1 MDKVYTEIYFLD
13 SFSSKVSKKR
23 VDFNKEFLN
32 EYNLDKD
39 NFTNSF
45 DKKLFTI
52 SKEKPEKVDSLLALR
67 CRVSS
72 PILEKIKHIYNIFSE
87 NYDIELQ
94 EMLILTLN
102 DGGERFLRIRNEK
115 NKRFVKMLFCWE
127 TINTMHQKG
136 VIQPFGAEI
145 IFEFNPDLSN
155 LSTWAKNKVQGNY
168 ELKSYLRNFGIL
180 LFSHWSLIADSSR
193 KRIISSWERCGEG
206 KFNSKYI
213 IKLYESYIVNY
224 KKAKKDFKRKYGKIS
239 GWEPDRNFLISL
251 DPPQKNIDTLVLM
264 SKAIRQYISST
275 YTARQLSQEE
285 ESQIK
290 SQEIHEIENSDSEI
304 YNKVITLLKNNGLG
318 IVHKFINEDK
328 NKWVKDSS
336 RKLAWELYSKGLSQR
351 EIASKCNHKQAWVSK
366 LLPEKR
372 ISEEIAQETALEIL
386 KFKEFINFKEA
397 PEKLD
402 NLVDGLQN
410 FLLIEQTDEKISLL
424 RQFVREEIEK

>member
-13 SFSSKVSKKR
+13 SFSSKVRKKR

-72 PILEKIKHIYNIFSE
+72 PILEKIKHIYNNFSE

-168 ELKSYLRNFGIL
+168 ELK
-180 LFSHWSLIADSSR
+180 
-193 KRIISSWERCGEG
+193 
-206 KFNSKYI
+206 
-213 IKLYESYIVNY
+213 
-224 KKAKKDFKRKYGKIS
+224 
-239 GWEPDRNFLISL
+239 
-251 DPPQKNIDTLVLM
+251 
-264 SKAIRQYISST
+264 
-275 YTARQLSQEE
+275 
-285 ESQIK
+285 
-290 SQEIHEIENSDSEI
+290 
-304 YNKVITLLKNNGLG
+304 
-318 IVHKFINEDK
+318 
-328 NKWVKDSS
+328 
-336 RKLAWELYSKGLSQR
+336 
-351 EIASKCNHKQAWVSK
+351 
-366 LLPEKR
+366 
-372 ISEEIAQETALEIL
+372 
-386 KFKEFINFKEA
+386 
-397 PEKLD
+397 
-402 NLVDGLQN
+402 
-410 FLLIEQTDEKISLL
+410 
-424 RQFVREEIEK
+424 